1 MSEERIKI
9 LKMLEEGKITSEEAS
24 DLLEAIDDDGGEE
37 TKPVE
42 MSKSYLKKYLKIR
55 VYEENDDTKVN
66 INIPIKLVKAGL
78 SFAQRINS
86 GVQGVEISGQQI
98 ETILEAIDQELEG
111 EILNIETDGGKTK
124 VIIFIE

>member
-78 SFAQRINS
+78 SFAQSINS

-124 VIIFIE
+124 VVIFIE